1 MKQKLK
7 DMRKHDCVISIDK
20 LTLCY
25 RAKGEII
32 QKLNERNELIDSDD
46 SFKLVRV
53 PSDEALFA
61 NSFHVMIKFPCDNG
75 EQGFVVRKFATL
87 KTKLRSMEDANYVW
101 LYIENWVF
109 YEVFGVYNGSKC
121 NWLSCVN
128 YLAGELELSLNNVTE
143 LHIAMDTTINFAKKI
158 KHAQLN
164 DAYELILNGKLRSNK
179 KKILKEILYVQTGDQ
194 HRLRTLTVYINPKKQ
209 DGLSLKI
216 YDKKLE
222 LEKSNKGYIPIWSG
236 LEDKDYRVEL
246 SVKNEHLREYYQNK
260 GRTISDQA
268 LMATLASQTE
278 SQGLLF
284 DMLYYFSNRLL
295 RFRYEGKVISIFEL

>member
-1 MKQKLK
+1 
-7 DMRKHDCVISIDK
+7 MRKQDCVISIDK

-32 QKLNERNELIDSDD
+32 QKLNECNELIDSDD

-109 YEVFGVYNGSKC
+109 YAVFGVYNGSKC
-121 NWLSCVN
+121 NWLSCVI

-143 LHIAMDTTINFAKKI
+143 LHIAIDTTINFAKKI
-158 KHAQLN
+158 RHAQFSN
-164 DAYELILNGKLRSNK
+164 DYEVILNGKLRADKN
-179 KKILKEILYVQTGDQ
+179 KILNEILHVQTGDQ
-194 HRLRTLTVYINPKKQ
+194 HRLKTLTIYINPKKQ

-216 YDKKLE
+216 YDKKRE
-222 LEKSNKGYIPIWSG
+222 MEKSNKEYISDWNG
-236 LEDKDYRVEL
+236 LKDKDYRVEL

-260 GRTISDQA
+260 GSIIPEEG
-268 LMATLASQTE
+268 LIVTLASQSE
-278 SQGLLF
+278 SQELLF

-295 RFRYEGKVISIFEL
+295 RFRYAGKVISIFEL

>member
-1 MKQKLK
+1 M
-7 DMRKHDCVISIDK
+7 
-20 LTLCY
+20 
-25 RAKGEII
+25 
-32 QKLNERNELIDSDD
+32 
-46 SFKLVRV
+46 
-53 PSDEALFA
+53 
-61 NSFHVMIKFPCDNG
+61 
-75 EQGFVVRKFATL
+75 
-87 KTKLRSMEDANYVW
+87 
-101 LYIENWVF
+101 
-109 YEVFGVYNGSKC
+109 
-121 NWLSCVN
+121 
-128 YLAGELELSLNNVTE
+128 
-143 LHIAMDTTINFAKKI
+143 
-158 KHAQLN
+158 
-164 DAYELILNGKLRSNK
+164 
-179 KKILKEILYVQTGDQ
+179 YVQTGDQ

-260 GRTISDQA
+260 GRAIPDQA
-268 LMATLASQTE
+268 LMVTLASQTE